1 MLKRIAAITGIF
13 ICSWVAWVILTMVIW
28 IRTDEKKA
36 TMTDAVGELWGTEHT
51 QTAPELSATW
61 TTTKREEVKW
71 RDGVWEAARDEKEE
85 RQEEAAPPDATGL
98 MGAVTTTLSEEKIV
112 SEEIE
117 SGKPSREPGK
127 KKVVVDWKRDPN
139 KRHFRLEEHHHR
151 ASLMIDG
158 TDAQADLGVDYR
170 KKGLMWF
177 STYGVGFR
185 SSYTVRNPIEH
196 PIDVSMRFTFPS
208 ASAIYDNMKVTVPK
222 NKGARVTAEE
232 GAMAARFTIPPR
244 SAQEVIFAYHSRG
257 MDRWS
262 YSFGADVKM
271 VRNFRLVMR
280 TDFESI
286 DFPKGSISPDAK
298 KMLEDGSG
306 WRLVWD
312 KESVVSGLDIGM
324 LMPHKINPGPLAQ
337 KMSLHAPVSLFF
349 FFFVMFILQVLRS
362 IRMHPMNYFFIAASF
377 FSFNLLFS
385 YLVDH
390 ITVFMAFGISSAVS
404 ILLVAS
410 YLRIVVG
417 LRFALLEAGVS
428 QLIYQV
434 LFGLAH
440 FLEGYT
446 GLTIT
451 VGAIVTLAIVM
462 HLTARTD
469 WENVFR
475 LKPRTPEPTTQSA

>member
-13 ICSWVAWVILTMVIW
+13 ICSWVAWAILTMVIW
-28 IRTDEKKA
+28 VRTDEKKA
-36 TMTDAVGELWGTEHT
+36 TMSDAVGELWGTEHT
-51 QTAPELSATW
+51 QTAPELSAAW
-61 TTTKREEVKW
+61 TTTKREQVKW
-71 RDGVWEAARDEKEE
+71 MDTGWEPVREEKED
-85 RQEEAAPPDATGL
+85 QEVEPPDTEGL
-98 MGAVTTTLSEEKIV
+98 LGAVTTTLSQEKIV

-117 SGKPSREPGK
+117 EQKPK
-127 KKVVVDWKRDPN
+127 KEKKAVVDWKRDPN
-139 KRHFRLEEHHHR
+139 KRHYRVEQHHHS
-151 ASLMIDG
+151 ASLMLDG
-158 TDAQADLGVDYR
+158 TDAQVDLGVDHR
-170 KKGLMWF
+170 RKGLLWF
-177 STYGVGFR
+177 STYGVGFH
-185 SSYTVRNPIEH
+185 SSYTVQNPIEH
-196 PIDVSMRFTFPS
+196 PIAVTIRFPFPS
-208 ASAIYDNMKVTVPK
+208 KSAIYDNMKVTVPK

-232 GAMAARFTIPPR
+232 GAMAARFTVPPH
-244 SAQEVIFAYHSRG
+244 SAQKVTFGYHSRG

-262 YSFGADVKM
+262 YSFGPDVKM

-280 TDFESI
+280 TDFQTI
-286 DFPKGSISPDAK
+286 DFPKGSISPDVK
-298 KMLEDGSG
+298 KVLEDGSG
-306 WRLVWD
+306 WRLAWD

-324 LMPHKINPGPLAQ
+324 LMPHRINPGPLAQ

-362 IRMHPMNYFFIAASF
+362 IRIHPMNYFFIAASF

-390 ITVFMAFGISSAVS
+390 ITVFMAFGIASAVS
-404 ILLVAS
+404 ILLVVS

-434 LFGLAH
+434 LFSLAH

-475 LKPRTPEPTTQSA
+475 LKPRAPLPTTH